1 MNFFNILGFSG
12 EPGSSP
18 STLTI
23 FFLSTSIGKIEKPTR
38 SFKLGSKQQESNLID
53 DLKSACRKFT
63 KEKTGKRPYTN
74 INLVRI

>member
-23 FFLSTSIGKIEKPTR
+23 FFLSTSIGKIAKKNPPD
-38 SFKLGSKQQESNLID
+38 NNID
-53 DLKSACRKFT
+53 YS
-63 KEKTGKRPYTN
+63 
-74 INLVRI
+74 